1 MRDSWGQEWTDR
13 SSSPAWGSRTVA
25 LVITAAL
32 FAAALASMSSL
43 GTFPTIP
50 VQRSTDEAR
59 LVYVTPAPRVERP
72 EPRPVHPQRTRS
84 VEATRVPALP
94 RQPASANAPGASVA
108 APTAPVEPHRDSS
121 TASPDAIRSLF
132 APPTLHN
139 PLAEAPKFERRT
151 VTPGGAVGHPAP
163 AGVLEPFA
171 PGSDTALAVDP
182 YARAIAE
189 IRAEMA
195 RQNSPHAVGG
205 PAGTVGAGVSLPLP
219 LFSSGPSR
227 EQRKRNEALDADYR
241 RRLARLQALAIARR
255 DSIRADSLRRDSLAR
270 RGIRP

>member
-1 MRDSWGQEWTDR
+1 MFGGGGTQ
-13 SSSPAWGSRTVA
+13 AWILA
-25 LVITAAL
+25 TA
-32 FAAALASMSSL
+32 
-43 GTFPTIP
+43 
-50 VQRSTDEAR
+50 R
-59 LVYVTPAPRVERP
+59 
-72 EPRPVHPQRTRS
+72 
-84 VEATRVPALP
+84 
-94 RQPASANAPGASVA
+94 
-108 APTAPVEPHRDSS
+108 
-121 TASPDAIRSLF
+121 
-132 APPTLHN
+132 
-139 PLAEAPKFERRT
+139 
-151 VTPGGAVGHPAP
+151 